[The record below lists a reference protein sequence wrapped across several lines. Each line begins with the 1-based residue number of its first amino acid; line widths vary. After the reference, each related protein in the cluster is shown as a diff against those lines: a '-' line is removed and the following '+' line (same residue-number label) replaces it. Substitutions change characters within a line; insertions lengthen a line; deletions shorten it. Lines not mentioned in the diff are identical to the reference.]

1 MKRSVILLV
10 LLCLAMLM
18 GCTGQVDRT
27 ETTAPESS
35 ITDITET
42 AVDEQALVVGVWR
55 NAGQYSEGRDFVE
68 TMTLDESGVCIV
80 HLEYQGQDYQTLV
93 GSYTVSEGTLC
104 TEFAEG
110 GETIRRDFRYTR
122 DGRELIL
129 QNDSKT
135 VTYIKVD

>member
-1 MKRSVILLV
+1 MKIQGLV
-10 LLCLAMLM
+10 LCLLCLTVLA
-18 GCTGQVDRT
+18 GCTVQTQSVPSEPT
-27 ETTAPESS
+27 ESAV
-35 ITDITET
+35 TET

-129 QNDSKT
+129 ENDSKT